1 MRPNL
6 LRQII
11 EINLSMDEEKVKE
24 MKKRI
29 TRFDLE
35 GAYGLKIP
43 TKFAEENL
51 VMYLSNPEK
60 EKLKA
65 GKDIFFSNVI
75 LNNDNIN
82 RKVLKF
88 RLKTGGYY
96 LSFRELYGMGVG
108 DKLRIRFNLHLGL
121 LELNF
126 IRS

>member
-60 EKLKA
+60 EKLK
-65 GKDIFFSNVI
+65 GWKRYFLF
-75 LNNDNIN
+75 
-82 RKVLKF
+82 
-88 RLKTGGYY
+88 
-96 LSFRELYGMGVG
+96 
-108 DKLRIRFNLHLGL
+108 
-121 LELNF
+121 
-126 IRS
+126 